1 MQDVVDAVVGIV
13 GPAVRI
19 SVRAIEH
26 AVVSHNHRHAADR
39 AATRRSCLNV
49 AAAAAGEPEI
59 SVNAEPSSPATL
71 EVPAPAEQGP
81 PAAAAEA
88 PSAAPRPF
96 IHGRHTCDGC
106 LTTPIVGER
115 YHCLDLP
122 DFDFCKACYDK
133 YDGPHKFEPVE
144 LGAYRVVV
152 AHDGRWIL

>member
-26 AVVSHNHRHAADR
+26 AVVAHNHHHAAEKS
-39 AATRRSCLNV
+39 ARRSCPNT
-49 AAAAAGEPEI
+49 AAATAEPEI
-59 SVNAEPSSPATL
+59 SVNAEPSPATS
-71 EVPAPAEQGP
+71 EVPAPTEQVSA
-81 PAAAAEA
+81 AAAAEA
-88 PSAAPRPF
+88 TSPRPF

-133 YDGPHKFEPVE
+133 YDGPNKFEPVE
-144 LGAYRVVV
+144 LGAY
-152 AHDGRWIL
+152 